1 MAYDNCFA
9 YCCGCCW
16 RAVRVGDAVV
26 VVVVEGLLFET
37 CDGTGE
43 RGGVTFPD
51 LGVGAV
57 SNESGCV
64 V

>member
-1 MAYDNCFA
+1 M
-9 YCCGCCW
+9 
-16 RAVRVGDAVV
+16 GDAVV